1 MVISWL
7 THHKPVPGFKY
18 VERKPLTRNDD
29 IHDKKRYQINTK
41 VCQTFMLW
49 NPFCIFLWE
58 VLLYNVVKCHTGK
71 KPSEIVYCRKQSL
84 LQQMKQKS
92 NSRKNSLFSILTN
105 MTWGPYQKNFLD
117 SYWPNKIFQ
126 IPLHVSL
133 SSLTKSNINLD
144 SMGPTSQTDTVM
156 HKWLYLQTTSR
167 RLNQWTA
174 APIQT
179 IMFNSYSMG
188 RIKIF

>member
-1 MVISWL
+1 MWRGNLWQGMTTSM
-7 THHKPVPGFKY
+7 T
-18 VERKPLTRNDD
+18 
-29 IHDKKRYQINTK
+29 KRGIKSTPRFVKLSCSEILSAYSSGK
-41 VCQTFMLW
+41 F
-49 NPFCIFLWE
+49 FCIMLLS
-58 VLLYNVVKCHTGK
+58 VTLVKSQVSLYNV
-71 KPSEIVYCRKQSL
+71 ENSL
-84 LQQMKQKS
+84 YYNKWSKQQMKQKS

-126 IPLHVSL
+126 IPLHISL

-156 HKWLYLQTTSR
+156 HKWLYLQTTPP